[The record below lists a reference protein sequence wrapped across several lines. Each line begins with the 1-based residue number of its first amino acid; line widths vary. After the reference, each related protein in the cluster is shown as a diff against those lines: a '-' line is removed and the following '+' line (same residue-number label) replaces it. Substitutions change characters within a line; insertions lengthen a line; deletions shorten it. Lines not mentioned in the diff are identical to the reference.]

1 MIVHVQLGG
10 EKRRIP
16 RSELEALAREGRIGP
31 ETPVEWDGAWRTARE
46 LPEWE
51 SWVRNAATLVRQ
63 AWDTPRVPWATA
75 LIVGLNIRVALW
87 LPLAPNPMQAF
98 EAGSR
103 DSAAIVERGE
113 VWRIVSYAFLHS
125 GFAHISQNMLFVAYL
140 GLGLERLLSGRAF
153 LSLYIFG
160 ISAAALAST
169 FLSPDVPSVGASGG
183 DFALIGAAIV
193 LGVRW
198 ADVIP
203 ARVRG
208 RFGLAMVVYAA
219 LVLIPQIGAKGID
232 HWCHWA
238 GLAAGLGY
246 GAFLE
251 PGNTRRNA
259 RTATVGL
266 GIIAVA
272 AATIV
277 ASSPRLEPMVPLED
291 DGTTTV
297 RPAWWTTGWVPT
309 GEMGYSSP
317 LHDAHIALHTETRT
331 SPTTP
336 ADMLETWQDELVAL
350 DPAATVEV
358 AGDRATARY
367 QGKEG
372 PREAAARAIVKGV
385 YARTLIVDV
394 PAGDRRG
401 PWLARS
407 LDTLEVGP
415 PAEVTEAL
423 GGADSH
429 AWRLKAKAAK
439 AAADFGDLDR
449 GKQMMA
455 EVRAEWPDDPQVALA
470 ELRIYRQWRDPA
482 LEAKAEA
489 ALAAFPGSRA
499 IIAEVAGC
507 WADLGQPERALALL
521 QTSLLVAPG
530 DRTLDRAVKELTP

>member
-16 RSELEALAREGRIGP
+16 RSELETLAREGRIGP

-51 SWVRNAATLVRQ
+51 SWVQNAATRVRQ
-63 AWDTPRVPWATA
+63 AWDNPRVPWATA

-87 LPLAPNPMQAF
+87 LPLAPSPVDLF
-98 EAGSR
+98 EGGAR
-103 DSAAIVERGE
+103 HSAAIVERGE
-113 VWRIVSYAFLHS
+113 VWRVVSYAFLHS
-125 GFAHISQNMLFVAYL
+125 GFGHISQNMLFIAYL

-153 LSLYIFG
+153 LALYVFG
-160 ISAAALAST
+160 ITVPALVST
-169 FLSPDVPSVGASGG
+169 FLSPEVPSVGASGG
-183 DFALIGAAIV
+183 DFALIGAAIL

-198 ADVIP
+198 VDVIP
-203 ARVRG
+203 SRVRG

-219 LVLIPQIGAKGID
+219 VVLIPQIGAKGID
-232 HWCHWA
+232 HWAHWA
-238 GLAAGLGY
+238 GLAAGLAY

-251 PGNTRRNA
+251 PGNPRRNA
-259 RTATVGL
+259 RTAAVGL
-266 GIIAVA
+266 GLVAVVMS
-272 AATIV
+272 TIV
-277 ASSPRLEPMVPLED
+277 VSAPRLEPMVPLED

-297 RPAWWTTGWVPT
+297 RPAWWSTGWVPT

-317 LHDAHIALHTETRT
+317 LHDAHLALHTETRS
-331 SPTTP
+331 SPTT
-336 ADMLETWQDELVAL
+336 AQDMLETWQEELVAL
-350 DPAATVEV
+350 DPAAKVELV
-358 AGDRATARY
+358 GDRATARY
-367 QGKEG
+367 QGKDG
-372 PREAAARAIVKGV
+372 PRDAAARAIVRGA

-401 PWLARS
+401 PWLERS
-407 LDTLEVGP
+407 LDALEVGP

-423 GGADSH
+423 EGADSR

-439 AAADFGDLDR
+439 AAADFGDVDR
-449 GKQMMA
+449 AKAMMA
-455 EVRAEWPDDPQVALA
+455 ELRAEWPDDPQVALA

-489 ALAAFPGSRA
+489 ALAAFPASRA
-499 IIAEVAGC
+499 VIAEVAGC
-507 WADLGQPERALALL
+507 WAELGQPERALALL

-530 DRTLDRAVKELTP
+530 DRTLDRAMKELTP